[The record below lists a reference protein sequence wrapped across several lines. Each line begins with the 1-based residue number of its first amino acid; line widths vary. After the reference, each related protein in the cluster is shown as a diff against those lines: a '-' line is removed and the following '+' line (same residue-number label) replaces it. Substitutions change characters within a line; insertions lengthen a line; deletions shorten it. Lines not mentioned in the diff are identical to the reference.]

1 MTNVFSQILEV
12 NNKDYNVVEKVKKT
26 SKNKVNKSTEFNN
39 NIKKTIGFDYNT
51 YFKKGFVLSK
61 FKIPELKEIAKYNN
75 LKVGGNKLALI
86 QRLENYFKKER
97 KVSKIQSVFRRYLV
111 LKSFHIRGP
120 AYKQRSL
127 CVNDSDF
134 YTLEPLNEIDNFLF
148 FSYKDAKG
156 FIYGFDIS
164 SLVSYFNSNIKNRL
178 NPYNRELFD
187 VKTILNIVNLNR
199 INKILFQRDKDCNS
213 VNNTIIINGI
223 NSNSFSIISIRREH
237 ILRRISLIRQKNM
250 NTRIQDIFIEID
262 MLGNYTNS
270 SWFTS
275 LSDIQCVS
283 YIRRFKE
290 FWIHMIPVDMKMKIT
305 PLYNPLVKDLE
316 LTNFTRQTDSILKN
330 TLLTLFEN
338 IIYGTDDIEYQK
350 IGVLHILTI
359 LTLVSIEAR
368 NSLPWLYESIV
379 L

>member
-1 MTNVFSQILEV
+1 MTNVFSQILPV
-12 NNKDYNVVEKVKKT
+12 NNKDNNIIEKVNKI
-26 SKNKVNKSTEFNN
+26 SKNKVKKSTDCN
-39 NIKKTIGFDYNT
+39 NIKKTTGFDYNT
-51 YFKKGFVLSK
+51 YFKEGFVLSK

-86 QRLENYFKKER
+86 QRLENYFKKEK

-134 YTLEPLNEIDNFLF
+134 YTLEPLNEINNFLF

-164 SLVSYFNSNIKNRL
+164 SLVSYFNSNIKNRI

-187 VKTILNIVNLNR
+187 VKTILNIVKLNR
-199 INKILFQRDKDCNS
+199 INKILFQRDKNSNS
-213 VNNTIIINGI
+213 VNDTVIINSINTNTFNI
-223 NSNSFSIISIRREH
+223 NSLRREH

-275 LSDIQCVS
+275 LSDFHCIS

-290 FWIHMIPVDMKMKIT
+290 FWIYTIPFDIKLKIT
-305 PLYNPLVKDLE
+305 PFYNPLIKDLE
-316 LTNFTRQTDSILKN
+316 LRDITRQTDNILKN

-338 IIYGTDDIEYQK
+338 IVYGTDDIEYQK